1 MEPLAVKIIWSK
13 FDEVKVVFRKLRVY
27 IFMKTCKI
35 HVFLQFLK
43 SMARNQTDFKVVQ
56 ILVTFKMLRFCV
68 PFACG
73 PVGRCVLTVG
83 SRQLMGREVV
93 WLGMEVQPRR
103 EVIYMWNFN
112 VMIPWTE
119 KLDGLQSTGSQS
131 RTRLS
136 D

>member
-1 MEPLAVKIIWSK
+1 M
-13 FDEVKVVFRKLRVY
+13 VFRKLRVY

-56 ILVTFKMLRFCV
+56 IFVTFKMLRFCV

-93 WLGMEVQPRR
+93 
-103 EVIYMWNFN
+103 
-112 VMIPWTE
+112 
-119 KLDGLQSTGSQS
+119 
-131 RTRLS
+131 
-136 D
+136 

>member
-1 MEPLAVKIIWSK
+1 
-13 FDEVKVVFRKLRVY
+13 
-27 IFMKTCKI
+27 
-35 HVFLQFLK
+35 
-43 SMARNQTDFKVVQ
+43 MARNQTDFKVVQ

-83 SRQLMGREVV
+83 SWQLMGREVV

-119 KLDGLQSTGSQS
+119 KLPSYLASNQLNVKILQAF
-131 RTRLS
+131 LS
-136 D
+136 EMLIPPEEVCDV